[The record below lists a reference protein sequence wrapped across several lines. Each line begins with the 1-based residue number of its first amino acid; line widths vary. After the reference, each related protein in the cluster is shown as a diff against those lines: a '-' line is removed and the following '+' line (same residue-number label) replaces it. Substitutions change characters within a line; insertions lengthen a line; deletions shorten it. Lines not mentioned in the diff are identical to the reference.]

1 MSFLNQQPPQP
12 AVGPDGVPMP
22 QGSPAPEGQG
32 PQGVQDTTGSG
43 GGQMGVGTAPTPG
56 EQGFSGNV
64 A

>member
-1 MSFLNQQPPQP
+1 
-12 AVGPDGVPMP
+12 MP